1 LTPEACVLVAG
12 GGPVGLV
19 AALALAEA
27 GVPVRLFEVEPAVV
41 EELRA
46 STFHPPTLDML
57 EPFGITAELVAQ
69 GLVCPSWQVRM
80 HPSGERA
87 EFDLGVLAGE
97 TRHPYRLQCEQWK
110 LSRAALA
117 RLARHPRAAMRFGA
131 RVAAVAQDDDGV
143 AIEIETAQGRE
154 RATGRFLVAADGA
167 RSLVREQLGIPFE
180 GDTYPE
186 TTMLC
191 ATTFPFHAH
200 LDGLSHV
207 NYCWKSDGTFS
218 LLRLP
223 GLWRC
228 SFYPRPGETLEQAI
242 ADERLL
248 EHLRE
253 VVRAAAAAP
262 IVAKRPYRIHRRI
275 AARYRAGRV
284 FLAGDAAH
292 LNSPSGGMG
301 MNGGV
306 HDALNLAAK
315 LARVWSGAAEALLD
329 GYERE
334 RRPIALDEIIAQAD
348 ANRARM
354 QERDPTR
361 RGEILANLRA
371 IAADPARCR
380 EHLLRTSMIAG
391 LRKAAAAA

>member
-1 LTPEACVLVAG
+1 MNPESCVLVAG

-19 AALALAEA
+19 AALALAER
-27 GVPVRLFEVEPAVV
+27 GVPVRLFEAEDGIA

-57 EPFGITAELVAQ
+57 DAFGIAAELIAQ
-69 GLVCPSWQVRM
+69 GLISPSWQVRM

-87 EFDLGVLAGE
+87 AFDLGVLAGD

-117 RLARHPRAAMRFGA
+117 RLRTHPRAEVRFGA
-131 RVAAVAQDDDGV
+131 RLSTVRQDDAGV
-143 AIEIETAQGRE
+143 AIEVETARGTE
-154 RATGRFLVAADGA
+154 RAAGRYLVAADGA
-167 RSLVREQLGIPFE
+167 RSRVREALGVAFE

-186 TTMLC
+186 TTLLC

-200 LDGLSHV
+200 LDGLSNV
-207 NYCWKSDGTFS
+207 NYCWAAHGTFS

-223 GLWRC
+223 DLWRC
-228 SFYPRPGETLEQAI
+228 SFYPRPDEPIEQAI
-242 ADERLL
+242 ADERLRV
-248 EHLRE
+248 HLRA
-253 VVRAAAAAP
+253 VVAPAEAAA

-275 AARYRAGRV
+275 AARYRVGRV

-301 MNGGV
+301 MNGGI
-306 HDALNLAAK
+306 HDALNLAEK
-315 LARVWSGAAEALLD
+315 LGRVWAGAPEALLD
-329 GYERE
+329 RYERE
-334 RRPIALDEIIAQAD
+334 RRPVALEEIIAQAD

-354 QERDPTR
+354 QERDPAR
-361 RGEILANLRA
+361 RCEILAHLQA
-371 IAADPARCR
+371 IAADSARCR
-380 EHLLRTSMIAG
+380 EHLLRASMIAG
-391 LRKAAAAA
+391 LRKAAAAP